1 MRSVEGRGG
10 PVRKAIA
17 GLVIVAAI
25 VVAIVLIAGGGSG
38 EGYVVRAVFANG
50 SFMVNGEQVR
60 VAGANVGTI
69 KSVGVS
75 LPGEPVAE
83 EGGKFVDA
91 PGNAVIELEISDPS
105 FQDFRQDAS
114 CEIRPQSLIGEK
126 YVNCRPTLPRAPG
139 AQPAPPLKQ
148 IPEGEPGAGQYLL
161 PLGRNQTSVDPDLI
175 TDINT
180 LPYAQRFR
188 LIFNELGAGLAG
200 RGEDLQAAIEKANPT
215 LRDVDKIF
223 GELTEQKDQ
232 LADLA
237 AESQE
242 ILEPLTR
249 EKEHVVGFLAHSGE
263 AAEASSTH
271 GAELEA
277 ALQKFPRFLV
287 EFRQTM
293 GNLKEFSDA
302 GTPLLEELG
311 VAAPS
316 LTDATRTLTPFSEAT
331 TVALKSLATAGE
343 ESGPVFAEATPVLK
357 KASKLAQTGV
367 IPTAELA
374 ALFTNLHQTGGWQRL
389 TELIYNTTG
398 AINGFDKYGHYGRAL
413 VTLTNCLDYVTSPGG
428 TSGCDANFNGTSAA
442 EPDEASA
449 SIAELLQ
456 LLEKSE
462 AGEANGGIL
471 ARTPRSKPST
481 GLGQAEPAE
490 SVKPAG
496 RQHLELEE
504 GEPALGEAAETE
516 AGTEPLLDYL
526 MGQGE

>member
-1 MRSVEGRGG
+1 VK
-10 PVRKAIA
+10 KAIA
-17 GLVIVAAI
+17 AVVVVAAI

-83 EGGKFVDA
+83 ENGKFVDA
-91 PGNAVIELEISDPS
+91 PGKAVIELEISDPS

-139 AQPAPPLKQ
+139 EQPAPPLKQ

-232 LADLA
+232 LAALA

-263 AAEASSTH
+263 AAEASSAH

-277 ALQKFPRFLV
+277 ALQKFPKFLV

-293 GNLKEFSDA
+293 GNLKQFSDA

-331 TVALKSLATAGE
+331 TVALKSLAGAGE
-343 ESGPVFAEATPVLK
+343 EAGPRFAEATPVVR
-357 KASKLAQTGV
+357 KASKLARTGV
-367 IPTAELA
+367 VPTQELA
-374 ALFTNLHQTGGWQRL
+374 GLFGSLERTKGWQRL
-389 TELIYNTTG
+389 TELIYNS
-398 AINGFDKYGHYGRAL
+398 AASFNGFDKYGHYGRAL
-413 VTLTNCLDYVTSPGG
+413 VTLSNCIKYVPQENG
-428 TSGCDANFNGTSAA
+428 TSGCSARFNGENSA
-442 EPDEASA
+442 EPQEANA

-456 LLEKSE
+456 LLEKYRAKESGGTS
-462 AGEANGGIL
+462 AGGEGAEGP
-471 ARTPRSKPST
+471 TT
-481 GLGQAEPAE
+481 GLAPAHATEPIVPAE
-490 SVKPAG
+490 RTGA
-496 RQHLELEE
+496 E
-504 GEPALGEAAETE
+504 GEVEPSIGEAAATE

>member
-1 MRSVEGRGG
+1 MRPVEGWGG
-10 PVRKAIA
+10 PVKKLIA
-17 GLVIVAAI
+17 GAVVVAAI
-25 VVAIVLIAGGGSG
+25 VVAIVLISGGGSND
-38 EGYVVRAVFANG
+38 GYVVRAIFSNG

-75 LPGEPVAE
+75 LPGEPTAE
-83 EGGKFVDA
+83 EDGKFVA
-91 PGNAVIELEISDPS
+91 VPGKAVIELEISDPS

-139 AQPAPPLKQ
+139 QKPAPPLKQ

-175 TDINT
+175 TDINS

-232 LADLA
+232 LAQLA

-263 AAEASSTH
+263 AAEASSAH

-331 TVALKSLATAGE
+331 TVALKSLGAAGE
-343 ESGPVFAEATPVLK
+343 QSGPVFAAAEPVVR
-357 KASKLAQTGV
+357 KASKLARTGV
-367 IPTAELA
+367 DPTRELA
-374 ALFTNLHQTGGWQRL
+374 ALFGSLEETKGWQRL
-389 TELIYNTTG
+389 TELIYNSTG
-398 AINGFDKYGHYGRAL
+398 AFNGFDKYGHYGRAL
-413 VTLTNCLDYVTSPGG
+413 VTLSNCLNYTTAANG
-428 TSGCDANFNGTSAA
+428 TSGCDANFSGPNASIPQNSDESVAQLLKLVRASQAA
-442 EPDEASA
+442 EA
-449 SIAELLQ
+449 
-456 LLEKSE
+456 
-462 AGEANGGIL
+462 AGGTKAP
-471 ARTPRSKPST
+471 AT
-481 GLGQAEPAE
+481 GLGAARSTEISGPAARGEVESGAEP
-490 SVKPAG
+490 G
-496 RQHLELEE
+496 
-504 GEPALGEAAETE
+504 LGEAQRTE
-516 AGTEPLLDYL
+516 EGTEPLLDYL
-526 MGQGE
+526 MGQEE

>member
-1 MRSVEGRGG
+1 
-10 PVRKAIA
+10 
-17 GLVIVAAI
+17 
-25 VVAIVLIAGGGSG
+25 
-38 EGYVVRAVFANG
+38 
-50 SFMVNGEQVR
+50 
-60 VAGANVGTI
+60 
-69 KSVGVS
+69 
-75 LPGEPVAE
+75 
-83 EGGKFVDA
+83 
-91 PGNAVIELEISDPS
+91 VIELEITDPS

-139 AQPAPPLKQ
+139 QKPAPPLKR

-232 LADLA
+232 LAQLA

-263 AAEASSTH
+263 AAEASSAH

-277 ALQKFPRFLV
+277 ALQKFPQFLV

-316 LTDATRTLTPFSEAT
+316 LTDATRTVTPFSEAT
-331 TVALKSLATAGE
+331 TVALKSLASAGE
-343 ESGPVFAEATPVLK
+343 ASGPVFAEAEPVVR
-357 KASKLAQTGV
+357 KASKLAETGV
-367 IPTAELA
+367 VPTKELA
-374 ALFTNLHQTGGWQRL
+374 GLFGSLERTKGWQRL
-389 TELIYNTTG
+389 TELIYNS
-398 AINGFDKYGHYGRAL
+398 AASFNGFDKYGHYGRSL
-413 VTLTNCLDYVTSPGG
+413 VTLSNCLNYIPTSKG
-428 TSGCDANFNGTSAA
+428 TSGCAARFSGPEAA
-442 EPDEASA
+442 EPQEASA
-449 SIAELLQ
+449 SIAELEQ
-456 LLEKSE
+456 LLEEHRAKESGGTS
-462 AGEANGGIL
+462 AGTEGAGGP
-471 ARTPRSKPST
+471 TT
-481 GLGQAEPAE
+481 GLGTARSTEPTAPAERAQAEREAQP
-490 SVKPAG
+490 S
-496 RQHLELEE
+496 
-504 GEPALGEAAETE
+504 LGEAAEAE

-526 MGQGE
+526 MGPEE